1 MKALI
6 VLSAFFGLSVAP
18 AMAECSFHKMTM
30 ASASAQE
37 EQTTASREPVVSET
51 VQASLAQK
59 PEAPA
64 EEPAETTIE

>member
-30 ASASAQE
+30 ASTAAQD
-37 EQTTASREPVVSET
+37 EQTTASHEPVVSER
-51 VQASLAQK
+51 VQASLAQQ
-59 PEAPA
+59 PEASA
-64 EEPAETTIE
+64 ESQKVAVE